1 MSEPLRPVV
10 LTLTAWMED
19 RLKAIYS
26 ATTAAAFD
34 EAFDA
39 FLAKHA
45 HITVNGKQLSREHYK
60 QHLRKEKNDELSAKV
75 TISDTVEVPAN
86 SAKPSNA
93 GNVGVFFTAA
103 ITNHLIKTSNVNSS
117 LNVMYVVSSGVFRN
131 GTY

>member
-1 MSEPLRPVV
+1 
-10 LTLTAWMED
+10 MED

-86 SAKPSNA
+86 SAKPSSA

>member
-86 SAKPSNA
+86 SAKPSSVRQYSVYRDGILTLDN
-93 GNVGVFFTAA
+93 
-103 ITNHLIKTSNVNSS
+103 
-117 LNVMYVVSSGVFRN
+117 RP
-131 GTY
+131 GT